1 PEVLRGKVRAL
12 VQLYL
17 QRAEL
22 SRLNRELASANAELA
37 RAHEDLKAQNMREL
51 HKLNANLE
59 KTNGDLIATNQRLL
73 REIAEREKAEQELYK
88 ASQRKDEYIAILAHE
103 LRNPLS
109 AIHNAVQVL
118 QLREASPE
126 RFDWAQE
133 LLQRQVKHL
142 TCLMDDLLD
151 VSRISNG
158 RIQLR
163 PEVLD
168 LATVLSHAAET
179 V

>member
-118 QLREASPE
+118 QLSGSSPE
-126 RFDWAQE
+126 QLCWAHE
-133 LLQRQVKHL
+133 SLQRQVQHL

-151 VSRISNG
+151 VSRISRG
-158 RIQLR
+158 RIQLKL
-163 PEVLD
+163 EVVD
-168 LATVLSHAAET
+168 LTELMKHAAE
-179 V
+179 